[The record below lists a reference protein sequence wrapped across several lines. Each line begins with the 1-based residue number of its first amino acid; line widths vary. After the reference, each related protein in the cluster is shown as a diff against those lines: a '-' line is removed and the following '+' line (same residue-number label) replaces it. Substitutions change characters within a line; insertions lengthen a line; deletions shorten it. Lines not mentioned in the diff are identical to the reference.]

1 MSKTLKVVS
10 SIAIISLIAKIF
22 GAGRE
27 LTLSYCFGSSS
38 LSDAY
43 ILATTIPVTIF
54 SFIYESIAAGF
65 IPACSMVLGAKS
77 QSLFTSKVLNTV
89 MVITLVIVLVIE
101 AFPDFVIRLFASGF
115 NDETMQLSSLIL
127 RISILGV
134 FFTAISNILVAY
146 LNYNN
151 SFLVATARAIP
162 LDITVIISII
172 LGYYYDSIII
182 LAVGIPISIA
192 ISTLFLLPETK
203 RVGFHYTPSFDFKD
217 ENVKNLLS
225 WSLPVI
231 LSTALIDINTI
242 VDRQF
247 ASYLRVG
254 GISIITYSTRLIT
267 IFTSLLIVP
276 VLTFLFPNFTKTI
289 QEGKNEEANKLY
301 KSVLKHLLMITIPAV
316 FFIMVMSPEIVD
328 IVFKRGAFG
337 DEDAA
342 LTSNCL
348 LFYCLTI
355 LAFAVSSL
363 ATRFFYADTDM
374 WTPLKISC
382 LGVCTNILGDFI
394 LSHFFGLQGL
404 AIASSFSLLLAAL
417 LQHIILTKKRSIER
431 DGLIKYVSSIFLAS
445 ILGSLVLVFKSQL
458 IKIAG
463 LYVGSL
469 ALFIIYTII
478 LVIALKVFKIKEID
492 KIIKLV
498 KK

>member
-1 MSKTLKVVS
+1 MNKTLKVVS
-10 SIAIISLIAKIF
+10 SIAVISLIAKIF

-27 LTLSYCFGSSS
+27 LTLSYFFGSSS
-38 LSDAY
+38 MSDAY
-43 ILATTIPVTIF
+43 LLATTIPVTIF

-65 IPACSMVLGAKS
+65 IPACSKIKIKEDQA
-77 QSLFTSKVLNTV
+77 LFTSKVLNTV

-115 NDETMQLSSLIL
+115 NDDTMQLSSLIL

-151 SFLVATARAIP
+151 SFLVAAARAIP
-162 LDITVIISII
+162 LDVIVIISII
-172 LGYYYDSIII
+172 LGYYYDSVIL

-192 ISTLFLLPETK
+192 VSTLFLLPESK

-276 VLTFLFPNFTKTI
+276 VLTFMFPNFTKTI
-289 QEGKNEEANKLY
+289 REGKNEEANMLY
-301 KSVLKHLLMITIPAV
+301 RSVLKHLLLISIPGV
-316 FFIMVMSPEIVD
+316 VFIMVMSSEIVD

-342 LTSNCL
+342 LTSSCL

-382 LGVCTNILGDFI
+382 LGVGTNILGDFV
-394 LSHFFGLQGL
+394 LSHYFGLQGL
-404 AIASSFSLLLAAL
+404 AIASSFSLLLAAV
-417 LQHIILTKKRSIER
+417 LQHIFLTKKRNIDR
-431 DGLIKYVSSIFLAS
+431 NGLTKHVLIIFLAS
-445 ILGSLVLVFKSQL
+445 ILGSLVLAFKSQV
-458 IKIAG
+458 INIAG
-463 LYVGSL
+463 LYFGFLV
-469 ALFIIYTII
+469 LFIIYAII
-478 LVIALKVFKIKEID
+478 LVIALKVFKVKEID
-492 KIIKLV
+492 NILKIIK
-498 KK
+498 K